1 MGSRARP
8 AWGPESE
15 SSTRDSSQCRLLLG
29 SSALSPSALPLGLA
43 LAALWLSN
51 AYKIR
56 EMDPFILY
64 L

>member
-1 MGSRARP
+1 MGRRARP
-8 AWGPESE
+8 SLRAAPGIAPSAG
-15 SSTRDSSQCRLLLG
+15 LLG

-43 LAALWLSN
+43 LAALWLSK